1 MSEDQQ
7 LAHLPQLVELLNNIW
22 FKHFVARCETE
33 KQLAAEA
40 ICLYP
45 LNDFATAMTALQCRG
60 EYKAYD
66 LCAREMQ
73 DTYDNLIAIVKEKEN
88 ERDNRTTD
96 E

>member
-7 LAHLPQLVELLNNIW
+7 LQHLPQLAELLKNPW

-33 KQLAAEA
+33 KKLAAEA
-40 ICLYP
+40 ICLFP

-66 LCAREMQ
+66 MCIREMQ
-73 DTYDNLIAIVKEKEN
+73 ESYDNLIEIVKEKEN
-88 ERDNRTTD
+88 ERDRRTTD
-96 E
+96 S